1 MRKQTR
7 ELIET
12 LIGFDT
18 TSRETNLPL
27 IEFVRDYLDGLGIA
41 SELTYDDDRRK
52 ANLFATIGP
61 ADVPGVVL
69 SGHTDVVPVD
79 GQSWDS
85 DPFAVKEIDGRLFG
99 RGTADMKSFI
109 AVALAMVPDMLQRSL
124 QAPLH
129 LSFSYDEEVG
139 CIGVHR
145 LLEQVARMAVKPYA
159 CIVGEPTGM
168 QVINAHKGKKSMR
181 CRVRG
186 KAAHSSLTDQGV
198 NAVEVAGEL
207 ITYLRRMSH
216 RLRDE
221 GPHNAAF
228 QPNYTTVH
236 TGVVSGGTALNIV
249 PEACEFEFE
258 IRNLP
263 EQEPE
268 ALCHELRE
276 FAEQRLLP
284 DMHAVDSRSGID
296 WDPMPSYPALACDED
311 SDIVRLVKRL
321 SRSNVVGTVSF
332 GTEAGLFQETGIPAV
347 ICGPG
352 SIEQAHKP
360 NEYISVAQVD
370 ECERFVS
377 RLLDEMGK

>member
-1 MRKQTR
+1 MLETTR
-7 ELIET
+7 EFIET
-12 LIGFDT
+12 LVAFDT

-27 IEFVRDYLDGLGIA
+27 IEYVRDYLEGFGIA
-41 SELTYDDDRRK
+41 CELTYDDDRRK
-52 ANLFATIGP
+52 ANVFATIGP
-61 ADVPGVVL
+61 ADVPGIVL

-79 GQSWDS
+79 GQDWHS
-85 DPFAVKEIDGRLFG
+85 DPFVVREADGRLFG

-109 AVALAMVPDMLQRSL
+109 AVVLAMVPDMLRRSL
-124 QAPLH
+124 RAPVH

-139 CIGVHR
+139 CLGVHR
-145 LLEQVARMAVKPYA
+145 LLEQVARRPVKPYA

-168 QVINAHKGKKSMR
+168 QVINAHKGKKSAR
-181 CRVRG
+181 CMVRG

-207 ITYLRRMSH
+207 IAYLRRMSQ

-221 GPHNAAF
+221 GPHNHGF
-228 QPNYTTVH
+228 QPSYTTVH

-263 EQEPE
+263 EQDPE
-268 ALCHELRE
+268 ALFSELCE
-276 FAEQRLLP
+276 YAERQLLP
-284 DMHAVDSRSGID
+284 EMHAVDAQTGID
-296 WDPMPSYPALACDED
+296 WDPLPSYPALACDED
-311 SDIVRLVKRL
+311 SDIVRLVKRV
-321 SRSNVVGTVSF
+321 SRSNVVGAVSF
-332 GTEAGLFQETGIPAV
+332 GTEAGVFQEVGIPAL

-360 NEYISVAQVD
+360 DEFIAIAQVE
-370 ECERFVS
+370 ECERFMT
-377 RLLDEMGK
+377 RLLDELDK

>member
-1 MRKQTR
+1 MRSETR
-7 ELIET
+7 ELIDT
-12 LIGFDT
+12 LVGFDT

-27 IEFVRDYLDGLGIA
+27 IEFVRDYLERLGVA
-41 SELTYDDDRRK
+41 SQLTYDDDQRK

-61 ADVPGVVL
+61 VQVPGIVL

-79 GQSWDS
+79 GQTWDS
-85 DPFAVKEIDGRLFG
+85 EPFTVSEQDGRLYG

-109 AVALAMVPDMLQRSL
+109 AVALAMVPDMLRRTL
-124 QAPLH
+124 RAPLH

-145 LLEQVARMAVKPYA
+145 LLAEVARMPVKPSA

-168 QVINAHKGKKSMR
+168 QVINAHKGKQSVR

-186 KAAHSSLTDQGV
+186 KAAHSSLTQQGV
-198 NAVEVAGEL
+198 NAVEIAGEL

-221 GPHNAAF
+221 GPRNPAF
-228 QPNYTTVH
+228 EPPYTTVH
-236 TGVVSGGTALNIV
+236 TGIVHGGTALNIV

-263 EQEPE
+263 EQQPQTLFE
-268 ALCHELRE
+268 ELRE
-276 FAEQRLLP
+276 FSARRLLP
-284 DMHAVDSRSGID
+284 EMHAVDPQSGIT
-296 WDPMPSYPALACDED
+296 WDPMPSYPALACEED
-311 SDIVRLVKRL
+311 SDVVRLAKRV
-321 SRSNVVGTVSF
+321 SRSNVVGAVSF
-332 GTEAGLFQETGIPAV
+332 GTEAGLFQDTGIPAV

-360 NEYISVAQVD
+360 NEYISVSQV
-370 ECERFVS
+370 EACERFVG
-377 RLLDEMGK
+377 RLLDELGK